1 MYCQALSPNPLGLSL
16 THGPVNITCLMNK
29 RFFWSEIKVWE
40 ENLNPEE
47 ARGDGEEEQR
57 DKQVFVN
64 TDSYHLKSSDEKRN

>member
-1 MYCQALSPNPLGLSL
+1 M
-16 THGPVNITCLMNK
+16 
-29 RFFWSEIKVWE
+29 WE

-64 TDSYHLKSSDEKRN
+64 TDSCHLKSSDEKKEIKEGMF

>member
-1 MYCQALSPNPLGLSL
+1 M
-16 THGPVNITCLMNK
+16 
-29 RFFWSEIKVWE
+29 WE

-64 TDSYHLKSSDEKRN
+64 TDSCHLKSSDEKKELKKECFEEK

>member
-1 MYCQALSPNPLGLSL
+1 MD
-16 THGPVNITCLMNK
+16 K

-47 ARGDGEEEQR
+47 ARGDGEEKQR

-64 TDSYHLKSSDEKRN
+64 TDSCHLKSSDEKKELKKECLEEK